1 MWRLRV
7 CGGKLV
13 LKERA
18 RDSMAADQTASSE
31 ELFQRWRSGDS
42 AALQQLLPLVYEE
55 LRRVARHQLRGERR
69 DHTLQ
74 TTALVHEAYL
84 RLTRGSHDVRDRTHF
99 IALSS
104 RMMRQILVDYARA
117 RLTDKRGGGS
127 RVTLAGNIA
136 ADATDEVDV
145 IAIDAALERL
155 ALLDEQ
161 QARVVELR
169 YFGGLSIAETAQAL
183 DVSAATVKREWA
195 TARLWLHSHMQ
206 HSEAQ

>member
-1 MWRLRV
+1 
-7 CGGKLV
+7 
-13 LKERA
+13 
-18 RDSMAADQTASSE
+18 MAADRTTSAD

-42 AALQQLLPLVYEE
+42 AALQQLLPLVYDE

-74 TTALVHEAYL
+74 TTALDHEAYL
-84 RLTRGSHDVRDRTHF
+84 RLTRGSHEVRDRTHF

-117 RLTDKRGGGS
+117 RLTDKRGGGA
-127 RVTLAGNIA
+127 RVTLGGDIAGEA
-136 ADATDEVDV
+136 ADEVDV
-145 IAIDAALERL
+145 IAVDAALQRL

-183 DVSAATVKREWA
+183 DVSVATVKREWA

-206 HSEAQ
+206 RSEDQ

>member
-1 MWRLRV
+1 
-7 CGGKLV
+7 
-13 LKERA
+13 
-18 RDSMAADQTASSE
+18 MAAPTVLPE

-55 LRRVARHQLRGERR
+55 LRRVARHQLRGERP

-84 RLTRGSHDVRDRTHF
+84 RLTQGSHDVRDRTHF

-117 RLTDKRGGGS
+117 RLTDKRSGGA
-127 RVTLAGNIA
+127 RVTLGADIAGDA
-136 ADATDEVDV
+136 ADEVDV
-145 IAIDAALERL
+145 LAVDTALERL
-155 ALLDEQ
+155 ARLDEQ

-169 YFGGLSIAETAQAL
+169 YFGGLSVAETAEAL
-183 DVSAATVKREWA
+183 DISVATVKREWA
-195 TARLWLHSHMQ
+195 TARLWLHAHM
-206 HSEAQ
+206 ERAEGP